1 MEKSFGL
8 SFYLKKSK
16 HDCEKKSIVYMRITV
31 DGEFRDIST
40 KRKCESKKWNTIS
53 GRMNGKDEIANEF
66 NAYLDTL
73 QQKVFEAKRRL
84 IEIDNPVN
92 PDNIKTLLY
101 GKSIGKEKRMLM
113 EIFKHHNDQMK
124 ALVGTEYANG
134 TLERFE
140 TSYRHT
146 LSFLEYRYKTRDID
160 ITKLDYEFLSEYEFW
175 LKSTRKCDHNSAMKY
190 LSNFKKIVKR
200 CLSHGWLDKDP
211 FLGFKMTQ
219 REVERVALTEN
230 ELETITGKTL
240 SIERLAIVR
249 DIFLFSCYSGL
260 AYADV
265 KKLKKSE
272 IIIGQDSEKWLVS
285 KRQKTDISARVPLL
299 PAALTLID
307 RYKNHPQ
314 CLLQDRVLPVLS
326 NQKMNAYLK
335 EIADLCGISKTLTY
349 HIGRHTFA
357 TTVTLSNGVPIET
370 VSKMLGH
377 RNLKTTQHYAK
388 ILDLKVS
395 QDMKRLRDKYV

>member
-1 MEKSFGL
+1 MERSFGL
-8 SFYLKKSK
+8 SFFLKKNK
-16 HDCEKKSIVYMRITV
+16 HDRNKKSVIYMRLTV
-31 DGEFRDIST
+31 DGEICDIST
-40 KRKCESKKWNTIS
+40 KRKCDSKKWNKIS
-53 GRMNGKDEIANEF
+53 GRMNVKEEAAIEF
-66 NAYLDTL
+66 NSYLDTL
-73 QQKVFEAKRRL
+73 QLKVFEAKRKL
-84 IEIDNPVN
+84 LELDKDITPNM
-92 PDNIKTLLY
+92 IKDVML
-101 GKSIGKEKRMLM
+101 GKSISREKKMLL
-113 EIFKHHNDQMK
+113 EIFQHHNDQMK
-124 ALVGTEYANG
+124 ILVGKEYAPG
-134 TLERFE
+134 TLERYE

-146 LSFLEYRYKTRDID
+146 LSFIETRYKISDID
-160 ITKLDYEFLSEYEFW
+160 ITKLDYVFISEYEFW
-175 LKSTRKCDHNSAMKY
+175 LKSIRKCDHNSTMKY
-190 LSNFKKIVKR
+190 LSNFKKIVNR
-200 CLSHGWLDKDP
+200 CLRSGWLDKDP
-211 FLGFKMTQ
+211 FLGFKMTK
-219 REVERVALTEN
+219 REVERTALTEN
-230 ELETITGKTL
+230 ELQTIMEKSI

-272 IIIGQDSEKWLVS
+272 IIIGQDGEKWLVS
-285 KRQKTDISARVPLL
+285 KRQKTDISARIPLL

-349 HIGRHTFA
+349 HIARHTFA
-357 TTVTLSNGVPIET
+357 TTVTSSNGVPIET

-395 QDMKRLRDKYV
+395 QDMKQLRDKYI